1 VRSRSAGRKEY
12 PMSADTNRGKMD
24 LRILFGSLAE
34 AVEQASPEDLLAEAK
49 AAGQNTEQIAADV
62 KNTLLDAVLSFE
74 QRKLHAARSAY
85 RTRSTARRTRRFVMP
100 ATPAERLRMLTD
112 AATRDQRVAK
122 ITAKFRDLTK
132 ISDDDVRSA
141 IEDLMELG
149 AFDDIAEQDND
160 GND

>member
-1 VRSRSAGRKEY
+1 
-12 PMSADTNRGKMD
+12 MSADTNPSEMNLKE
-24 LRILFGSLAE
+24 LFGNLAE

-62 KNTLLDAVLSFE
+62 KSTLLDAVLSFE

-85 RTRSTARRTRRFVMP
+85 RMRSTLQRTRRFVMP
-100 ATPAERLRMLTD
+100 ATPVERLRMLTD

-141 IEDLMELG
+141 LEDLMELG
-149 AFDDIAEQDND
+149 AFDDIAEHDSNRD
-160 GND
+160 D

>member
-1 VRSRSAGRKEY
+1 
-12 PMSADTNRGKMD
+12 MSADTNHSKMD
-24 LRILFGSLAE
+24 LKILFGNLIE

>member
-1 VRSRSAGRKEY
+1 
-12 PMSADTNRGKMD
+12 MSADTNHSKMD
-24 LRILFGSLAE
+24 LRILFGNLAE

-74 QRKLHAARSAY
+74 QRKLHTARSAY

>member
-1 VRSRSAGRKEY
+1 
-12 PMSADTNRGKMD
+12 MD
-24 LRILFGSLAE
+24 LRILFGNLAE

-62 KNTLLDAVLSFE
+62 KNTLLDAVQSFE

-85 RTRSTARRTRRFVMP
+85 RTRSTGRRTRRFVMP

>member
-1 VRSRSAGRKEY
+1 
-12 PMSADTNRGKMD
+12 MSTDKNPSKMD
-24 LRILFGSLAE
+24 FTELVSNLAE

-62 KNTLLDAVLSFE
+62 KNTLLDAVLSSE
-74 QRKLHAARSAY
+74 QRKLHAARSSY
-85 RTRSTARRTRRFVMP
+85 RIRLTARRNRRFVMP

-112 AATRDQRVAK
+112 AASRDHRVAK

-141 IEDLMELG
+141 LEDLMELG
-149 AFDDIAEQDND
+149 AFDDIAEKEND
-160 GND
+160 GNN

>member
-1 VRSRSAGRKEY
+1 
-12 PMSADTNRGKMD
+12 MSADTNPYKMD
-24 LRILFGSLAE
+24 LRELFGNLAE
-34 AVEQASPEDLLAEAK
+34 AVEQASPEDLMAEAK

-74 QRKLHAARSAY
+74 QRKLHVARSAY
-85 RTRSTARRTRRFVMP
+85 RTRSTVRRTRRFAMP
-100 ATPAERLRMLTD
+100 ATPVERLRMLQD
-112 AATRDQRVAK
+112 AATRDHRVAK

-132 ISDDDVRSA
+132 LSDDDVRSA
-141 IEDLMELG
+141 LEDLMELG